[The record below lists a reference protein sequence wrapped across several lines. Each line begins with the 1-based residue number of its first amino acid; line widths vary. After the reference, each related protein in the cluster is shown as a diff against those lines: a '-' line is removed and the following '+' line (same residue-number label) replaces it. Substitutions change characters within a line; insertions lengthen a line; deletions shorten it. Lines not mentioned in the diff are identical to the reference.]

1 MKRQRMPNLTES
13 ELDRLRELWP
23 RSTKEE
29 ILKEFPGRNYR
40 SLGNQMYKRGVKCEI
55 ERNRLGTVAPLL
67 EDTHEAWY
75 WLGFIMAD
83 GHISTQNQVVAMV
96 SDKDVDHLEK
106 LAKFL
111 STEVKYPYGKSTDR
125 SGFTSTTPLV
135 RITVADRVLV
145 PKLKDKLDLI
155 HTDKTYNPISLKVV
169 PEEFR
174 TSFLIGFI
182 DGDGSISENGYLRIE
197 NHKSWVSF
205 HLEIVDYLPD
215 FHFLK
220 GKPETSLIACSRG
233 AGKKLYEYAK
243 STKLPYLGR
252 KWSRYD
258 RC

>member
-96 SDKDVDHLEK
+96 SEKDVDHLEK

-111 STEVKYPYGKSTDR
+111 STEVKYPYSKNTDK
-125 SGFTSTTPLV
+125 SGFSSTTPLV
-135 RITVADRVLV
+135 RITVADKVLV
-145 PKLKDKLDLI
+145 PKLKAKLNLM
-155 HTDKTYNPISLKVV
+155 HTDKTYNPISFKLV
-169 PEEFR
+169 PEDFR

-182 DGDGSISENGYLRIE
+182 DGDGSVSKFGGIRIE
-197 NHKSWVSF
+197 NHKSWKVF
-205 HLEIVDYLPD
+205 HDEIIQSYPE
-215 FHFLK
+215 FNHI
-220 GKPETSLIACSRG
+220 KPKENTSKISCGVGLYREL
-233 AGKKLYEYAK
+233 KLYAQNHN
-243 STKLPYLGR
+243 LPVLER
-252 KWSRYD
+252 KWSKYD
-258 RC
+258 